1 MSIYTVFRATLCSGI
16 VQQVACWLRSCSVF
30 LFRELVLHER
40 QYRCNYWSHC
50 MQIWVPV
57 CPVKLKEICG
67 LFQWN
72 RSSLLSLLPVYFFM
86 ILKCTLSELLADD
99 WTINNIMVV
108 VLFLLILPLSI
119 KDFLAKWPKAPLFCF
134 QWWWCGSDESRF
146 FPEAR
151 GSLILL
157 RRYKVQWRQ

>member
-16 VQQVACWLRSCSVF
+16 VQQDACWLHSCSVF

-50 MQIWVPV
+50 MQIWAPI
-57 CPVKLKEICG
+57 CLAKLKEICE
-67 LFQWN
+67 LIQWN
-72 RSSLLSLLPVYFFM
+72 RSKLLSLPSVIFYN
-86 ILKCTLSELLADD
+86 LKCTLPDLLADH
-99 WTINNIMVV
+99 WIVNNIMLVL
-108 VLFLLILPLSI
+108 LFLTTLSLWI
-119 KDFLAKWPKAPLFCF
+119 KVFWAKWPKAPLFCF